1 MSIHSRLILVSLLLM
16 SFSAFSQEERV
27 PKFYIELK
35 PLQFLSGG
43 YSVVGHYALNDRW
56 HVGANVFASEL
67 SEGFNQLGFDYDDTS
82 IDLRA
87 SQDFA
92 INFSFRYFLSKRQ
105 PNKGW
110 QFSLPIGYETWTLED
125 QNTGTE
131 VTYEFWNISPRIGYL
146 WYPFKK
152 ERFYI
157 MGEGIFAIPLVS
169 DEGVEL
175 GDSTIKSNRIVPI
188 PGIGLGIRL

>member
-1 MSIHSRLILVSLLLM
+1 MKSYLVIVLLTLI
-16 SFSAFSQEERV
+16 SFGSYSQEKRE
-27 PKFYIELK
+27 PKIYIELK

-67 SEGFNQLGFDYDDTS
+67 SEAFNQIGFDYDDAT
-82 IDLRA
+82 IDLKA

-92 INFSFRYFLSKRQ
+92 INFSFRYFLNKQ
-105 PNKGW
+105 HPHKGW
-110 QFSLPIGYETWTLED
+110 QLSLPFGYETWTLKD
-125 QNTGTE
+125 QNTDTE

-157 MGEGIFAIPLVS
+157 MAEAVFAIPFVS
-169 DEGVEL
+169 DEGVQL
-175 GDSTIKSNRIVPI
+175 GNSTIKSNPIVPI
-188 PGIGLGIRL
+188 PSIGLGYRF

>member
-1 MSIHSRLILVSLLLM
+1 MNIKSRLTIVSLLLI
-16 SFSAFSQEERV
+16 SLSAYSQEERV
-27 PKFYIELK
+27 PKIYIELK
-35 PLQFLSGG
+35 PFQFLSGG

-67 SEGFNQLGFDYDDTS
+67 SDGFKQLGFDYDDAI
-82 IDLRA
+82 IDLNA

-92 INFSFRYFLSKRQ
+92 INISFRYFLSKKH

-110 QFSLPIGYETWTLED
+110 QFSVPIGYETWTLED
-125 QNTGTE
+125 QNTDTE

-157 MGEGIFAIPLVS
+157 MGEGIFAIPLIS
-169 DEGVEL
+169 NEGVQL
-175 GDSTIKSNRIVPI
+175 GDSRIKSNRIVPI
-188 PGIGLGIRL
+188 PSIGLGIRL

>member
-1 MSIHSRLILVSLLLM
+1 MKSYLIIVLLTLI
-16 SFSAFSQEERV
+16 SFSSYSQEKRE
-27 PKFYIELK
+27 PKIYIELK

-43 YSVVGHYALNDRW
+43 YSVVGHYALNDHW

-67 SEGFNQLGFDYDDTS
+67 SEGFNQIGFDYDDAT

-92 INFSFRYFLSKRQ
+92 INFSFRYFLSKQ
-105 PNKGW
+105 HPYKGW
-110 QFSLPIGYETWTLED
+110 QLSLPFGYETWTLKD
-125 QNTGTE
+125 QNTDTE

-146 WYPFKK
+146 WYPFRK

-157 MGEGIFAIPLVS
+157 MAEAVFAIPFVS
-169 DEGVEL
+169 DEGVQL
-175 GDSTIKSNRIVPI
+175 GNSTIKSNPIVPI
-188 PGIGLGIRL
+188 PSIGLGYRF